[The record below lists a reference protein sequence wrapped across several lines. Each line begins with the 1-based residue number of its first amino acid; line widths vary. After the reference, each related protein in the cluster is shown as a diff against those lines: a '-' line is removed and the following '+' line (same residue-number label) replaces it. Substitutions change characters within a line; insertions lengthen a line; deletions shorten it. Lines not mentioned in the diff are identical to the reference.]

1 MVPCTFVCTASKQ
14 PVSCVV
20 LAQAADEVVQLHK
33 SVKMKMFLPG
43 QRLHIPYP
51 HQRGT
56 NWFESVPRWAQRG
69 GKGAV
74 SFARL
79 TRQLPSPQPSQP
91 AK

>member
-1 MVPCTFVCTASKQ
+1 MHNTDNM
-14 PVSCVV
+14 
-20 LAQAADEVVQLHK
+20 LNAQAADEVVQLHK

-51 HQRGT
+51 HQRGN

-74 SFARL
+74 TFARL
-79 TRQLPSPQPSQP
+79 TRQLPPPQPST
-91 AK
+91 